1 MLNIK
6 VKLKNSIDI
15 YTYPNENP
23 ELVNIQFYKINTR
36 EKKTIEVNSFFL
48 EIIPL
53 LDGNFYISEVVK
65 SLKYKIN
72 EKDLYEIINY
82 LADSGIVVIDKSEEK
97 ILDSSSYERYSRQIN
112 YFDDLLSEKRGDETQ
127 LDLSS
132 KKVMIIGLGAVGGMI
147 AAHLARSGIKSLVLL
162 DYKKLNKG
170 GLARHIYSYKE
181 KNLLKTKSLYDYLK
195 KIDSS
200 LEIELINEKIIPETD
215 LAKIISEDI
224 DMVINT
230 ADEPYIGHI
239 SVKLGRYL
247 WDKEIALYVAGGFDA
262 HLMSTGELIM
272 KNVTPCIDCCSNT
285 FKKALSNWRPKY
297 FSNNGLESSQK
308 GILPIDN
315 NDDSFLYENSSGGI
329 YSKSLYSAS
338 FACMN
343 IIDFLIKNEAQYS
356 KFNARGEYLANQ
368 GRMTWFLM
376 EKQKGC
382 EYCG

>member
-23 ELVNIQFYKINTR
+23 NLINMQFYKINTR
-36 EKKTIEVNSFFL
+36 EKKTIEVNSFFQ

-53 LDGNFYISEVVK
+53 LDGNYYVSDIIK

-72 EKDLYEIINY
+72 EEDLYEIINY
-82 LADSGIVVIDKSEEK
+82 LEKSGFVEINKSEEE
-97 ILDSSSYERYSRQIN
+97 ILDPISYERYSRQIN
-112 YFDDLLSEKRGDETQ
+112 YFDDLVSEKTGEETQ
-127 LDLSS
+127 SDLAS
-132 KKVMIIGLGAVGGMI
+132 KKVMIIGLGAIGGVI
-147 AAHLARSGIKSLVLL
+147 ATHLARSGVKNLTLL
-162 DYKKLNKG
+162 DYKKLDG
-170 GLARHIYSYKE
+170 SSLARHIYSNKDS
-181 KNLLKTKSLYDYLK
+181 NILKTKSLHDYLK

-215 LAKIISEDI
+215 LSKIVREDI
-224 DMVINT
+224 DIVINT

-247 WDKEIALYVAGGFDA
+247 WGKEIALYVAGGFDA

-272 KNVTPCIDCCSNT
+272 KNITPCIDCCSNT
-285 FKKALSNWRPKY
+285 FKKALSDWKPKY
-297 FSNNGLESSQK
+297 FSNSPLEASQECS
-308 GILPIDN
+308 LPI
-315 NDDSFLYENSSGGI
+315 SKIEESLLYENSSGGI
-329 YSKSLYSAS
+329 FSKNLYSAS

-343 IIDFLIKNEAQYS
+343 IIDFLIKNEDQYS
-356 KFNARGEYLANQ
+356 KINSRGEYLPNQ
-368 GRMTWFLM
+368 GRMTWFIM